1 MSFVNGLSMPWHNLV
16 DKIDGKTFSKEYE
29 AVEGML
35 DRCYISPYFITNQKN
50 QKCVLTIEYVSR
62 IKINCIQGL
71 DQLSVYRQ
79 RCGCCTFTWGEL

>member
-50 QKCVLTIEYVSR
+50 QKCVELDSSEKHRPSDTNVTGAR
-62 IKINCIQGL
+62 CLCI
-71 DQLSVYRQ
+71 
-79 RCGCCTFTWGEL
+79 